1 MDEQM
6 YQKLWENEKNWGEGL
21 CGWYF
26 CKEDPRLWVP
36 KRMKKMGVSINLGHP
51 KGGATL
57 VKLFLLPVFA
67 MTIILLVSVA
77 ISISK
82 CGVH

>member
-1 MDEQM
+1 MSGADYEH
-6 YQKLWENEKNWGEGL
+6 LWQDEKNWGGGL

-36 KRMKKMGVSINLGHP
+36 KKHRFLGITVNLGHP

-57 VKLFLLPVFA
+57 VRLFLLPVA
-67 MTIILLVSVA
+67 LMALTILATAILSP
-77 ISISK
+77 S
-82 CGVH
+82 CG

>member
-1 MDEQM
+1 MDQKDLD
-6 YQKLWENEKNWGEGL
+6 KLWEDEKNWGGGL

-36 KRMKKMGVSINLGHP
+36 KKIKSMGITVNLGHP

-57 VKLFLLPVFA
+57 VTLFLMP
-67 MTIILLVSVA
+67 TIILAVTLVAVIFTSL
-77 ISISK
+77 
-82 CGVH
+82 

>member
-1 MDEQM
+1 MSDANYEH
-6 YQKLWENEKNWGEGL
+6 LWQDQKNWGGGF

-36 KRMKKMGVSINLGHP
+36 KKNKALGITVNLGHP

-57 VKLFLLPVFA
+57 VTLFLTP
-67 MTIILLVSVA
+67 TIFLVLGLLVSVA
-77 ISISK
+77 V
-82 CGVH
+82 CR

>member
-1 MDEQM
+1 MTDTNYEH
-6 YQKLWENEKNWGEGL
+6 LWKDEKNWGGGL

-36 KRMKKMGVSINLGHP
+36 KKKQYLGITVNLGHP

-57 VKLFLLPVFA
+57 VALFLTP
-67 MTIILLVSVA
+67 TIFLVIGLLASA
-77 ISISK
+77 AA
-82 CGVH
+82 CR

>member
-1 MDEQM
+1 LADGN
-6 YQKLWENEKNWGEGL
+6 YDHLWNDPKNWGGGF

-36 KRMKKMGVSINLGHP
+36 KKIKNMGITINLGHP

-57 VKLFLLPVFA
+57 VGMFLLPTV
-67 MTIILLVSVA
+67 ILVVVLLIRA
-77 ISISK
+77 
-82 CGVH
+82 CGQLI

>member
-1 MDEQM
+1 MNDTNYEH
-6 YQKLWENEKNWGEGL
+6 LWQDQKNWGGGF

-36 KRMKKMGVSINLGHP
+36 KKKRHMGITVNLGHP

-57 VKLFLLPVFA
+57 VAMFLLP
-67 MTIILLVSVA
+67 TILLIFGLLASVA
-77 ISISK
+77 S
-82 CGVH
+82 CR

>member
-1 MDEQM
+1 MSDANYEH
-6 YQKLWENEKNWGEGL
+6 LWQDKKNWGDGF

-36 KRMKKMGVSINLGHP
+36 KKHKALGITVNLGHP

-57 VKLFLLPVFA
+57 VALFVTPVVLMAVGMVVAALLA
-67 MTIILLVSVA
+67 KS
-77 ISISK
+77 
-82 CGVH
+82 CG